1 MGGFPAGNAN
11 ALGVKEQTE
20 AMNARSRVY
29 ENMQLDSHEKG
40 IAAADRLW
48 ENRNVKRVQAIVQT
62 ERRCEDKAAPA
73 TRQAPNE

>member
-1 MGGFPAGNAN
+1 VAFAVLVPVMAGGFPARNAN

-40 IAAADRLW
+40 IGAPDRLW
-48 ENRNVKRVQAIVQT
+48 ENKKREA
-62 ERRCEDKAAPA
+62 RASYCSNRAPS
-73 TRQAPNE
+73 